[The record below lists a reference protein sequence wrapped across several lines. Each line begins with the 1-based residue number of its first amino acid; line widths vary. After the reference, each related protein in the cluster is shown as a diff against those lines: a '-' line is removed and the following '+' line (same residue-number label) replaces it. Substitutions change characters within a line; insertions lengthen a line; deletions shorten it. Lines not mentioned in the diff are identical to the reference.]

1 MSALTYLLKYLS
13 KGRAST
19 PAAPAEDGLELAVRQ
34 SAQLIVKAV
43 GAQGFV
49 NGAVLART
57 AGDDHPVDGA
67 SFVANGH
74 AGVLA
79 PSDSLAPMV
88 GVCLHNGEQVMVI
101 GPWLVSFDQ
110 LRLHGFLSEQEVQQL
125 KAAAKTVERDLYRV
139 LARKNAQI
147 RAAYDAAHPKAA

>member
-49 NGAVLART
+49 NGAVLSGA

-110 LRLHGFLSEQEVQQL
+110 LSLHGFLSEQEVQQL

-147 RAAYDAAHPKAA
+147 RADYDAAHHGTA